1 MAEKNQLEWEKLKAI
16 IDNFAPEEHAKF
28 IEQIREYLR
37 EYGLDVRQKLE
48 ELAQSDDVEVAE
60 AAQALIAYYWKQE
73 DDER

>member
-1 MAEKNQLEWEKLKAI
+1 MGEVEGHHRQLRAGGTRKV
-16 IDNFAPEEHAKF
+16 HQ
-28 IEQIREYLR
+28 QIREYLR
-37 EYGLDVRQKLE
+37 EYGIDVRQKLE